1 MLDDL
6 LDRLEGVRR
15 SGAGWTARCPGHDD
29 RRASLSVGRGD
40 DGRWLLKCHAGCPFD
55 AIVAALGVDA
65 RELFAS
71 NSREPPPDRRIVAVY
86 DYDGVFEV
94 VRYAPKD
101 FRQRR
106 RNGRRGYVW
115 NLDGVTPRLYRLN
128 DLAGRESVLVVEGE
142 KDVDR
147 LWELDL
153 PATCNAGG
161 AGQWRATHSEQL
173 KTAGVRRAVVIPD
186 TDEAGWTHGQ
196 AVARACAAAGMHVKV
211 AALPAGVKDVSAYLD
226 DGRDRDE
233 LVEFVKAAEPY
244 EPAAELP
251 AGVVRLSDAAIDGT
265 AAAGPPAVAR
275 LLAHVGRV
283 TLLHAR
289 EKAGKSTL
297 IGAAVAAVTRGR
309 PFLGMP
315 TVAGDVL
322 WVGEEAVGDVK
333 ARLSQWEADLERV
346 YFTRRPSP
354 DPEQDS
360 SLRRLVARL
369 RPVWVILDTW
379 SHYLKVHRVKDTA
392 GPGEQGL
399 LIGDVVDL
407 AREYGTAVALAHHNR
422 KNPSAAAESGDA
434 AGEYRDSTAIGAA
447 VDMIVS
453 VSRSRVPRGRR
464 LTPSGRWAEDPLTV
478 VLEPGAGYELA
489 TDPEEDEPAGPEAH
503 APARPLA
510 ERVLLHLLRCDA
522 DARPHARTLAA
533 ALDCTGRR
541 YQDLRAA
548 LDALLDA
555 RHIDHALRAGAATQR
570 ERGYALTPE
579 GRRRAEALRGHC
591 VSASVFPPPGA
602 GGNGN
607 GNQYGT
613 AQPATGTEQ
622 PAGDAD
628 GNADD
633 KYRV

>member
-6 LDRLEGVRR
+6 LDRLTGVRR

-65 RELFAS
+65 RDLFPS
-71 NSREPPPDRRIVAVY
+71 NGREPPDRRIVAVY

-94 VRYAPKD
+94 VRYDPKD

-106 RNGRRGYVW
+106 RDGRRGYVW
-115 NLDGVTPRLYRLN
+115 NLDGVAPRLYRLN
-128 DLAGRESVLVVEGE
+128 DLAGRESVLVAEGE

-147 LWELDL
+147 LWALDL

-161 AGQWRATHSEQL
+161 AGQWRAAHSEQL
-173 KTAGVRRAVVIPD
+173 KAAGVRRVLVIPD
-186 TDEAGWTHGQ
+186 ADEAGRTHGQ
-196 AVARACAAAGMHVKV
+196 AVARACAGAGLRVKV
-211 AALPAGVKDVSAYLD
+211 AALPEGVKDVSAYLD
-226 DGRDRDE
+226 AGCGRDE
-233 LVEFVKAAEPY
+233 LVGLVKAAEPY
-244 EPAAELP
+244 EPADELP

-265 AAAGPPAVAR
+265 AAAGPPPVAR

-346 YFTRRPSP
+346 YFTRQPSP
-354 DPEQDS
+354 DPEHDS

-434 AGEYRDSTAIGAA
+434 TGEYRDSTAIGAA

-453 VSRSRVPRGRR
+453 VSRSRAPRARR
-464 LTPSGRWAEDPLTV
+464 LTPSGRWAEEPLTV

-489 TDPEEDEPAGPEAH
+489 ADPEEDVQAGPEAL

-510 ERVLLHLLRCDA
+510 DRVLLHLLRCDP
-522 DARPHARTLAA
+522 DAPPNARVLAA
-533 ALDCTGRR
+533 ALDCAGRR

-548 LDALLDA
+548 LDALLDTG
-555 RHIDHALRAGAATQR
+555 HIDHGPRAGAATRRQ
-570 ERGYALTPE
+570 RGYALTPE
-579 GRRRAEALRGHC
+579 GRGRAEALRDHC
-591 VSASVFPPPGA
+591 VSVSAFPPPGVS
-602 GGNGN
+602 GNGN
-607 GNQYGT
+607 GNKYGNARPST
-613 AQPATGTEQ
+613 RTEE
-622 PAGDAD
+622 PAGNAD
-628 GNADD
+628 GDADD

>member
-55 AIVAALGVDA
+55 AILAALGVDA
-65 RELFAS
+65 RELFPA
-71 NSREPPPDRRIVAVY
+71 NRREPPPGRRIVAVY

-128 DLAGRESVLVVEGE
+128 DLAGRESVLVAEGE

-147 LWELDL
+147 LWALDL

-161 AGQWRATHSEQL
+161 AGQWRAAHSEQL
-173 KTAGVRRAVVIPD
+173 KAAGVRRAVPD
-186 TDEAGWTHGQ
+186 ADEAGRTHGQ
-196 AVARACAAAGMHVKV
+196 AVARACVAAGMRVKV

-226 DGRDRDE
+226 AGRGRDE
-233 LVEFVKAAEPY
+233 LVGLVKAAEPY
-244 EPAAELP
+244 EPVAALP

-333 ARLSQWEADLERV
+333 ARLWQWEADLERV

-354 DPEQDS
+354 DPEHDS

-369 RPVWVILDTW
+369 HPVWVILDTW

-453 VSRSRVPRGRR
+453 VSRARAPRARR
-464 LTPSGRWAEDPLTV
+464 LTPSGRWTEDPLTV
-478 VLEPGAGYELA
+478 VLEPGAGYEL
-489 TDPEEDEPAGPEAH
+489 T
-503 APARPLA
+503 
-510 ERVLLHLLRCDA
+510 
-522 DARPHARTLAA
+522 T
-533 ALDCTGRR
+533 
-541 YQDLRAA
+541 DLRAA

-555 RHIDHALRAGAATQR
+555 GHIDHALRAGAATR
-570 ERGYALTPE
+570 RARGYALTPE

-591 VSASVFPPPGA
+591 VSVSAFPPPGA

-607 GNQYGT
+607 GNRYGT
-613 AQPATGTEQ
+613 ARPATGTEP

-628 GNADD
+628 GNTDD